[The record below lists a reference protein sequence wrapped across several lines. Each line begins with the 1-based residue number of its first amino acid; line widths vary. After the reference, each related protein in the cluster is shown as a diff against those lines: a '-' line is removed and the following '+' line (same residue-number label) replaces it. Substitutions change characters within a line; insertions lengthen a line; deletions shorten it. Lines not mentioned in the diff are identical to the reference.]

1 MDLLGKIFKSNSN
14 SKIFVQIAS
23 YRDPE
28 LVPTIRSLIEN
39 SSNPDN
45 LKVCILNQWHP
56 DDNIDLSE
64 WKEDPRFEIISV
76 KSIDSKGACWAR
88 HQINKRYSGEQ
99 YTLQLDSHHRF
110 IKGWDTELVNM
121 LSNLIDKGVEKPL
134 LTTYAPSYNPNND
147 PQERVQTPWQ
157 LNFDKFTPEG
167 AVMTLPAVIPNYEN
181 LQEPIKT
188 RFFSGHFVFT
198 LGKFIEEVPYDDKL
212 YFHGE
217 EITMAV
223 RAFTNGWDLYTP
235 HKVILFHEY
244 TREGRIKHW
253 DEHERWNEL
262 DALSY
267 DRVKKILG
275 VDGKV
280 CSPCMKKSMGVY
292 FLGNQRSKNEYE
304 QYAGIHFESRGVTDY
319 TLSHKPPPDPLN
331 QDVDFEK
338 GFWKPSDWEVLFPKL
353 LLDGHLDFEFWAI
366 ILLDDQ
372 GVEIFRQDIDK
383 HTIKLILE
391 SSENEII
398 YRGRYRGRPYKNWV
412 VWPYGNEKWLR
423 KITGEKL

>member
-1 MDLLGKIFKSNSN
+1 MDLLGKIFKRTSNG
-14 SKIFVQIAS
+14 KIFVQIAS

-64 WKEDPRFEIISV
+64 WAEDTRFEIISV
-76 KSIDSKGACWAR
+76 KSIDSKGTCWAR
-88 HQINKRYSGEQ
+88 HQINKKYSGEQ

-121 LSNLIDKGVEKPL
+121 LNGLIDKGVEKPI
-134 LTTYAPSYNPNND
+134 LTAYVPSYNPNND

-167 AVMTLPAVIPNYEN
+167 AVMTLPAVIPNYEK
-181 LQEPIKT
+181 LEGPIKS
-188 RFFSGHFVFT
+188 RFFSGHFMFT
-198 LGKFIEEVPYDDKL
+198 LGKFIEEVPYDPEL

-253 DEHERWNEL
+253 DEHDKWHEL
-262 DALSY
+262 DHFSY
-267 DRVKKILG
+267 DRMRKILG
-275 VDGKV
+275 IDGKV
-280 CSPCMKKSMGVY
+280 CSPCLKKRIGIYHLGDKKS
-292 FLGNQRSKNEYE
+292 KEEYE
-304 QYAGIHFESRGVTDY
+304 QYSGIHFLTRGVTEY
-319 TLSHKPPPDPLN
+319 TLTHNLPPNPSTNL
-331 QDVDFEK
+331 EK
-338 GFWKPSDWEVLFPKL
+338 EFLKHSPWEVLFPKF

-372 GVEIFRQDIDK
+372 GIEIFRQDIDK
-383 HTIKLILE
+383 HTIKLILDKD
-391 SSENEII
+391 ENEII
-398 YRGRYRGRPYKNWV
+398 YKGQYRGRPYKNWV
-412 VWPYGNEKWLR
+412 VWPHNNGKWLR